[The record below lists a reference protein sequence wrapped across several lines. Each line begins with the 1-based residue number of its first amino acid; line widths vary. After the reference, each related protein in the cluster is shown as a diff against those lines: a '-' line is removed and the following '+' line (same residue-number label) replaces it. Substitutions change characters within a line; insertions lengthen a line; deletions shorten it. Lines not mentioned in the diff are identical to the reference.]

1 MKKIITI
8 LSFAVGLTSLVGCSD
23 YLDSDYLFDE
33 RMTIE
38 DVFSNRDY
46 TNRWLARGYSYLSN
60 GYLQDVCSKRDYPFN
75 FADDMYYGDGG
86 YDKWKSGHYS
96 ESGVNNSSSG
106 IWKNAYLGIVV

>member
-33 RMTIE
+33 RMSIE

-75 FADDMYYGDGG
+75 FADEQMADIEKIIEKIED
-86 YDKWKSGHYS
+86 DDD
-96 ESGVNNSSSG
+96 VQAVFTNL
-106 IWKNAYLGIVV
+106 A

>member
-60 GYLQDVCSKRDYPFN
+60 GYLQDVVVREIILLTLLMTCIMEMVATISGRVGIIVKR
-75 FADDMYYGDGG
+75 
-86 YDKWKSGHYS
+86 S
-96 ESGVNNSSSG
+96 
-106 IWKNAYLGIVV
+106 

>member
-8 LSFAVGLTSLVGCSD
+8 LSFAMGLTSLVGCSD

-46 TNRWLARGYSYLSN
+46 TNRWLARG
-60 GYLQDVCSKRDYPFN
+60 
-75 FADDMYYGDGG
+75 
-86 YDKWKSGHYS
+86 
-96 ESGVNNSSSG
+96 
-106 IWKNAYLGIVV
+106 

>member
-33 RMTIE
+33 RMSIE

-75 FADDMYYGDGG
+75 FADDSIMETVVMRNGRVANIVKVELIIPVVVFGRML
-86 YDKWKSGHYS
+86 
-96 ESGVNNSSSG
+96 
-106 IWKNAYLGIVV
+106 IWVFVK